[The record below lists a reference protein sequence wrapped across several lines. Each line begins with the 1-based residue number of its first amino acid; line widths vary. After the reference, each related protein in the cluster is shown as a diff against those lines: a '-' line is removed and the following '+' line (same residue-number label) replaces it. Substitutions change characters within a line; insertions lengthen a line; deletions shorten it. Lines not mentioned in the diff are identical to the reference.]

1 MSSAAA
7 RMRLMRE
14 RKRTGIVPLTIEA
27 QLDRLALALAED
39 GFLRDWDAE
48 DRAAIEAALQT
59 MVDAWI
65 AHMIGP
71 AQYST
76 PGRPRSPE

>member
-1 MSSAAA
+1 MSSAAH

-14 RKRTGIVPLTIEA
+14 RKRAGVVPLTIET

-48 DRAAIEAALQT
+48 DRAANN
-59 MVDAWI
+59 
-65 AHMIGP
+65 G
-71 AQYST
+71 
-76 PGRPRSPE
+76 